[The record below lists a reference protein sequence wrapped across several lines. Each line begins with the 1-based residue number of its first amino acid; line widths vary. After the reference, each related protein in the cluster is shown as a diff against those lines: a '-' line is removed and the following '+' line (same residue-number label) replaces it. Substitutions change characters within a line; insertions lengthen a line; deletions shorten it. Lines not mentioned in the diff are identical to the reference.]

1 MKTQLDLQEYAS
13 TECELTAA
21 QLDLLLR
28 HAQLLDL
35 SIEPVVHGPG
45 TYRLTAS
52 STVGAV
58 QIGDLS
64 IMIEPKIGIAQLL
77 SLASYAMGV
86 FQPQEQR
93 QFDFAERESL
103 PDALALALTSAAR
116 QAFGRGLLH
125 GYRSEEQALQT
136 VRGRIRMAEQ
146 MRRRFGA
153 GLPVEVRFDEFTDD
167 IIEHQL
173 VRAAVMRLGSLH
185 LRSDEARR
193 QLSWVTATL
202 ERVTAVEFQP
212 DEVPAVQFDRLNGHY
227 RGVVGLARLVL
238 RHAAFQSDRGDI
250 RASGFLIDMDRLFQ
264 EFLISA
270 LRDALGVS
278 EQTLH
283 SDRDVPES
291 WLAKGRQLRI
301 RPDLSW
307 WDGPICTFV
316 GDAKY
321 KNLSG
326 SSAPRP
332 DLYQLLAY
340 ATALDL
346 PGGLLVY
353 AHGEA
358 VPASYLVAHARKRLE
373 VTALDLSGELAT
385 VLQQVEQVAQQVLAL
400 RDEARSLRRT
410 A

>member
-21 QLDLLLR
+21 QVDLLLQ
-28 HAQLLDL
+28 HARLLDL

-45 TYRLTAS
+45 TYRLTAR

-58 QIGDLS
+58 ETGDLS
-64 IMIEPKIGIAQLL
+64 ILIEPKIGIAQLL
-77 SLASYAMGV
+77 SLAAYAMGV
-86 FQPQEQR
+86 FQPHEQR

-103 PDALALALTSAAR
+103 PDALALAIASAAR

-146 MRRRFGA
+146 MRRRFGT
-153 GLPVEVRFDEFTDD
+153 GLPVEVQFDEFTDD

-173 VRAAVMRLGSLH
+173 VRAAVTRLGSMR
-185 LRSDEARR
+185 LRSKEARQ
-193 QLSWVTATL
+193 QLSWVAATL
-202 ERVTAVEFQP
+202 EQVTAVEFPPSQ
-212 DEVPAVQFDRLNGHY
+212 VPAVQFDRLNGHY

-238 RHAAFQSDRGDI
+238 RHAAFEADRGGI
-250 RASGFLIDMDRLFQ
+250 RASGFLIDMNRLFQ
-264 EFLISA
+264 EFLIAA

-278 EQTLH
+278 EQALH
-283 SDRDVPES
+283 SDRDVPET
-291 WLAKGRQLRI
+291 WLARDRQLRI
-301 RPDLSW
+301 KPDLSW

-321 KNLSG
+321 KNLSR
-326 SSAPRP
+326 SSAPNP

-358 VPASYLVAHARKRLE
+358 VSASYRVVHAQKRLE

-385 VLQQVEQVAQQVLAL
+385 VLRGVEQVAQQVLGL

>member
-13 TECELTAA
+13 TECMLMAA

-28 HAQLLDL
+28 HAPALGL
-35 SIEPVVHGPG
+35 SIEPVAHEVG
-45 TYRLTAS
+45 TYRLTVG

-58 QIGDLS
+58 EIGDLS

-77 SLASYAMGV
+77 SLAAYAMSA
-86 FQPQEQR
+86 FRPQEQR
-93 QFDFAERESL
+93 PFDFAERLSL
-103 PDALALALTSAAR
+103 PDALALALASAAR

-125 GYRSEEQALQT
+125 GYRTEEQALQT
-136 VRGRIRMAEQ
+136 VRGRIRMTEQ
-146 MRRRFGA
+146 MGRRFGT

-173 VRAAVMRLGSLH
+173 VRAAVAQLGSMRL
-185 LRSDEARR
+185 RSNAARR
-193 QLSWVTATL
+193 QLSWVAAML
-202 ERVTAVEFQP
+202 AQVTAVEFP
-212 DEVPAVQFDRLNGHY
+212 PNRVPAVRFDRLNGHY
-227 RGVVGLARLVL
+227 RGVVGLAQLVL
-238 RHAAFQSDRGDI
+238 RHSAFEADRGEV
-250 RASGFLIDMDRLFQ
+250 RASGFLIEMNTLFQ
-264 EFLISA
+264 EFLIAA
-270 LRDALGVS
+270 LREALGVS
-278 EQTLH
+278 EQTLR
-283 SDRDVPES
+283 SDRDVPGT
-291 WLAKGRQLRI
+291 WLATGRQLRI
-301 RPDLSW
+301 KPDLSW

-326 SSAPRP
+326 SSVPSP

-340 ATALDL
+340 ATALNL

-358 VPASYLVAHARKRLE
+358 DPASYLVVHAQKRLG
-373 VTALDLSGELAT
+373 VTALDLLGELAT
-385 VLQQVEQVAQQVLAL
+385 VLQQVERVAQQVLAL
-400 RDEARSLRRT
+400 RDEARPLRLR